1 MHNSKPPIFR
11 QIRACVYS
19 HFSAWLHSPRTIV
32 MGVVILCFAYM
43 HARSYGYT
51 LSMRGYTA
59 HLGEMVFN
67 YLDSGFNVVMTS
79 TFLLIMVSEIPKR
92 ISFQNTMLIRI
103 TRRRWLAS
111 LILFCFV
118 VVVLMLAFMT
128 VFCAVLSLPYITP
141 GSGWSDMERLAE
153 NPDYQYEIPL
163 IREYIRVLSPFQ
175 ACVCAATIV
184 FFFWFT
190 MLLVILLFSLFGQPN
205 VGLLVYMFI
214 LEFALTF
221 RFEMVPN
228 MRTPI
233 HFATLAAVCNQF
245 PGKEIASLPLVLG
258 IYVLIDVGMIAIMML
273 RVRHIDFCF
282 SEKE

>member
-103 TRRRWLAS
+103 TRR
-111 LILFCFV
+111 
-118 VVVLMLAFMT
+118 
-128 VFCAVLSLPYITP
+128 
-141 GSGWSDMERLAE
+141 
-153 NPDYQYEIPL
+153 
-163 IREYIRVLSPFQ
+163 
-175 ACVCAATIV
+175 
-184 FFFWFT
+184 
-190 MLLVILLFSLFGQPN
+190 
-205 VGLLVYMFI
+205 
-214 LEFALTF
+214 
-221 RFEMVPN
+221 
-228 MRTPI
+228 
-233 HFATLAAVCNQF
+233 
-245 PGKEIASLPLVLG
+245 
-258 IYVLIDVGMIAIMML
+258 
-273 RVRHIDFCF
+273 
-282 SEKE
+282 